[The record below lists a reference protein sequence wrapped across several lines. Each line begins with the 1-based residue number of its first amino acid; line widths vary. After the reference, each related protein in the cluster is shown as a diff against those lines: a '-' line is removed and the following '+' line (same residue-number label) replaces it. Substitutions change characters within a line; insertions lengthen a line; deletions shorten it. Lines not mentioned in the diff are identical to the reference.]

1 MGRRTGI
8 AAAPGRL
15 QGVLPL
21 QPSRGWRR
29 RILME
34 ISWWSATWRRCRH
47 QRYQEKKCWQDNC
60 YSFVL
65 FRFTEPIMLQTQL
78 LWSWMTSFYRWRM
91 RLKPIQCYLLVS
103 TVHFS
108 LFRLMKQTYHV
119 VGCGG
124 GRLMAG
130 CEHFMLFRYQI
141 ELGKPSSHH
150 TSLSASSSQQV

>member
-29 RILME
+29 RILMV
-34 ISWWSATWRRCRH
+34 ISWWSATLQKCRH
-47 QRYQEKKCWQDNC
+47 QRYQEKKCWEDNC

-78 LWSWMTSFYRWRM
+78 LWSWMTSFFRWRM

-119 VGCGG
+119 GAWLAVNILCFVGT
-124 GRLMAG
+124 RLSLG
-130 CEHFMLFRYQI
+130 NRHLIIHRYCQA
-141 ELGKPSSHH
+141 EV
-150 TSLSASSSQQV
+150 SLNLN